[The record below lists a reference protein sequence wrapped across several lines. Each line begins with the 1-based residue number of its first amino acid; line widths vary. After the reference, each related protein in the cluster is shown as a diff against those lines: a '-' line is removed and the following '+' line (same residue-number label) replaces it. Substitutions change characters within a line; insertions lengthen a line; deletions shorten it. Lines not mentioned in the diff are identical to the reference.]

1 MCASSTGKMCKT
13 ANIISRKHRDLAEA
27 FSTEQEKWDVKLCGL
42 EQVTV
47 SEKEKESSFEMSVN

>member
-1 MCASSTGKMCKT
+1 MCKT

-27 FSTEQEKWDVKLCGL
+27 FSAEQEKWDVKLCGL

-47 SEKEKESSFEMSVN
+47 SATEKEKESSFEMSVN

>member
-1 MCASSTGKMCKT
+1 MCKT

-27 FSTEQEKWDVKLCGL
+27 VSAEQEKWDVKLCGL